1 MFVNEVISSPR
12 YVEGRKFI
20 ERTVKSKFD
29 KANVSI
35 RTVYMDDKP
44 ILKAYTFE
52 NDNMV
57 KNIWKS
63 VQKGH
68 IINDRTLD
76 KKLNVIV

>member
-1 MFVNEVISSPR
+1 MFVNEIISNPR

-20 ERTVKSKFD
+20 ERTIESKFD

-35 RTVYMDDKP
+35 KTVYMNDKP
-44 ILKAYTFE
+44 ILKEYTFE
-52 NDNMV
+52 NDNIV

-68 IINDRTLD
+68 IVNDRTFD

>member
-1 MFVNEVISSPR
+1 MFVNEVTSSPR

-20 ERTVKSKFD
+20 ERTIKSKFD

-35 RTVYMDDKP
+35 KTVYMDDKP
-44 ILKAYTFE
+44 ILKDYTFE
-52 NDNMV
+52 NDNTV

-63 VQKGH
+63 VQKGR
-68 IINDRTLD
+68 IIKDRTLD

>member
-1 MFVNEVISSPR
+1 MFVNEVTSSPR

-20 ERTVKSKFD
+20 ERTIKSKFD

-35 RTVYMDDKP
+35 KTVYMNDKP
-44 ILKAYTFE
+44 ILKDYTFE
-52 NDNMV
+52 NDNTV

-68 IINDRTLD
+68 IVNDRTFD

>member
-1 MFVNEVISSPR
+1 MFVNEIISSPR

-20 ERTVKSKFD
+20 ERTIESKFD

-35 RTVYMDDKP
+35 KTVYMNDKP
-44 ILKAYTFE
+44 ILKEYTFE
-52 NDNMV
+52 NDNIV

-76 KKLNVIV
+76 KKLNIIV

>member
-1 MFVNEVISSPR
+1 MFVNEIMSSPR

-20 ERTVKSKFD
+20 ERTIESKFD

-35 RTVYMDDKP
+35 KTVYMNDKP
-44 ILKAYTFE
+44 ILKEYTFE
-52 NDNMV
+52 NDNIV

-68 IINDRTLD
+68 IVNDRTLD

>member
-1 MFVNEVISSPR
+1 MFVNEIISSPR
-12 YVEGRKFI
+12 YVEGRKFV
-20 ERTVKSKFD
+20 ERTIKSKFD

-35 RTVYMDDKP
+35 RTVYMDDEP

-52 NDNMV
+52 NNNTV

-63 VQKGH
+63 LQKGYTTQ
-68 IINDRTLD
+68 DRTFN

>member
-1 MFVNEVISSPR
+1 MFVNEVTSSPR

-20 ERTVKSKFD
+20 ERTIKSKFD

-35 RTVYMDDKP
+35 KTVYMDDKP
-44 ILKAYTFE
+44 ILKEYTFE
-52 NDNMV
+52 NDNIV

-68 IINDRTLD
+68 IVNDRTLD

>member
-1 MFVNEVISSPR
+1 MFVNEIISSPR
-12 YVEGRKFI
+12 YVEGRKFV
-20 ERTVKSKFD
+20 ERTIKSKFD

-35 RTVYMDDKP
+35 KTVYMNDKP
-44 ILKAYTFE
+44 ILKEYTFE
-52 NDNMV
+52 NDNIV

-68 IINDRTLD
+68 IVNDRTFD

>member
-1 MFVNEVISSPR
+1 MFVNEIISSPR

-20 ERTVKSKFD
+20 ERTIESKFD

-35 RTVYMDDKP
+35 KTVYMNDKP
-44 ILKAYTFE
+44 ILKEYTLE
-52 NDNMV
+52 NDNIV

-68 IINDRTLD
+68 IVNDRTFD

>member
-20 ERTVKSKFD
+20 ERTIESKFD

-35 RTVYMDDKP
+35 KTVYMNDKP
-44 ILKAYTFE
+44 ILKEYTFE
-52 NDNMV
+52 NDNIV

-68 IINDRTLD
+68 IVNDRTLD

>member
-1 MFVNEVISSPR
+1 MFVDEIISSPR

-20 ERTVKSKFD
+20 ERTIESKFD

-35 RTVYMDDKP
+35 KTVYMNDKP
-44 ILKAYTFE
+44 ILKEYTFE
-52 NDNMV
+52 NNNMV

-63 VQKGH
+63 LQKGYTTQ
-68 IINDRTLD
+68 DRTFN

>member
-1 MFVNEVISSPR
+1 MFVNEIISNPR

-20 ERTVKSKFD
+20 ERTIESKFD

-35 RTVYMDDKP
+35 RTVYMDDNP

-52 NDNMV
+52 NNNMV

-63 VQKGH
+63 LQKGY
-68 IINDRTLD
+68 ITQDRTFD

>member
-1 MFVNEVISSPR
+1 MFVNEITSSPR

-20 ERTVKSKFD
+20 ERTIESKFD

-35 RTVYMDDKP
+35 KTVYMNDKP
-44 ILKAYTFE
+44 ILKEYTFE
-52 NDNMV
+52 NDNIV

-68 IINDRTLD
+68 IVNDRTFD

>member
-1 MFVNEVISSPR
+1 MFVNEITSSPR

-20 ERTVKSKFD
+20 ERTIESKFD

-35 RTVYMDDKP
+35 KTVYMDDKP

-52 NDNMV
+52 NDNIV

-63 VQKGH
+63 VQKGR
-68 IINDRTLD
+68 IIKDRTLD

>member
-1 MFVNEVISSPR
+1 MFVNEIISSPR

-20 ERTVKSKFD
+20 ERTIESKFD

-35 RTVYMDDKP
+35 KTVYMNDKP
-44 ILKAYTFE
+44 ILKEYTFE
-52 NDNMV
+52 NDNIV

-68 IINDRTLD
+68 IVNDRTLD

>member
-1 MFVNEVISSPR
+1 MFVNEIISSPR

-20 ERTVKSKFD
+20 ERTIESKFD

-35 RTVYMDDKP
+35 KTVYMNDKP
-44 ILKAYTFE
+44 ILKEYTFE
-52 NDNMV
+52 NDNIV

>member
-1 MFVNEVISSPR
+1 MFVNEIISSPR

-20 ERTVKSKFD
+20 ERTIKSKFD

-35 RTVYMDDKP
+35 RTVYMDDNP

-52 NDNMV
+52 NNNMV
-57 KNIWKS
+57 RNIWKS
-63 VQKGH
+63 LQKGY
-68 IINDRTLD
+68 ITQDRTLD

>member
-1 MFVNEVISSPR
+1 MFVNEIISSPR

-20 ERTVKSKFD
+20 ERTIESKFD

-35 RTVYMDDKP
+35 RTVYMDDSP

-52 NDNMV
+52 SNNMV
-57 KNIWKS
+57 KNSWKS
-63 VQKGH
+63 LQKGYTTQ
-68 IINDRTLD
+68 DRILD

>member
-1 MFVNEVISSPR
+1 MFVNEIISSPR

-20 ERTVKSKFD
+20 DHTVKSKFD
-29 KANVSI
+29 TANVSI

-68 IINDRTLD
+68 IVNDRTFD

>member
-1 MFVNEVISSPR
+1 MFVNEVTSSPR

-20 ERTVKSKFD
+20 ERTIESKFD

-35 RTVYMDDKP
+35 KTVYMNDKP
-44 ILKAYTFE
+44 ILKEYTFE
-52 NDNMV
+52 NDNIV

-68 IINDRTLD
+68 IVNDRTFD

>member
-1 MFVNEVISSPR
+1 MFVDEIISSPR
-12 YVEGRKFI
+12 YVEGRKFV
-20 ERTVKSKFD
+20 ERTIKSKFD

-35 RTVYMDDKP
+35 RTVYMDDNP

-52 NDNMV
+52 SNNMV

-63 VQKGH
+63 LQKGY
-68 IINDRTLD
+68 ITQDRTFD

>member
-1 MFVNEVISSPR
+1 MFVNEIISSPR

-20 ERTVKSKFD
+20 ERTIESKFD

-35 RTVYMDDKP
+35 KTVYMNDKP
-44 ILKAYTFE
+44 ILKEYTFE
-52 NDNMV
+52 NDNIV

-63 VQKGH
+63 LQKSY
-68 IINDRTLD
+68 ITQDRTLD